1 MEPMDINGLIE
12 YLKREKNIEVSEK
25 HQYALMNMGYY
36 HGYKGYRYIQSPQNR
51 IPYTEFE
58 QLAAIYEFDSKVKA
72 LFYPCVMTI
81 ETALKNH
88 VLEVVV
94 SQAHSDSFVDVYNML
109 LNTYKTEM
117 AAIQ

>member
-58 QLAAIYEFDSKVKA
+58 QLAAIYGES
-72 LFYPCVMTI
+72 T
-81 ETALKNH
+81 
-88 VLEVVV
+88 VLSVC
-94 SQAHSDSFVDVYNML
+94 DDD
-109 LNTYKTEM
+109 
-117 AAIQ
+117 

>member
-58 QLAAIYEFDSKVKA
+58 QLAAIYEFDSKVNVEEHI
-72 LFYPCVMTI
+72 PCH
-81 ETALKNH
+81 KRG
-88 VLEVVV
+88 
-94 SQAHSDSFVDVYNML
+94 VYGKERDN
-109 LNTYKTEM
+109 
-117 AAIQ
+117 AG